1 MPANRKSAVVP
12 QAQRVTVLRGQPD
25 PDKLHAHRQKTLL
38 DRFIEGKLRA
48 GFVTGRFDAM

>member
-1 MPANRKSAVVP
+1 MVP